1 MRIND
6 LFFECSNE
14 GRFEVFKSLYK
25 EKKRHSEL
33 EKDLDI
39 RGSEI
44 SRHLKRL
51 IEKNLVKKSMGNKY
65 AITNIGKLF
74 LFILELFEV
83 SLKYELF
90 FNTHNI
96 DIFPLNLILQLGN
109 LKSIKISCGTMQ
121 NIELW
126 SEMIKNSEKFIFAI
140 SDQFQDSI
148 LPAVERK
155 INNSSIDIRALVDK
169 NVLRSKGYEK
179 LHDRHAFYQK
189 INISQNI
196 RILKQIE
203 IVLLVT
209 DKGAILFLGKEGKID
224 YSECLIDEN
233 EIFIKWS
240 KELFEWYWKKG
251 FNIEFIIRKRQIQ
264 KIK

>member
-1 MRIND
+1 M
-6 LFFECSNE
+6 FFEFSNE

-25 EKKRHSEL
+25 GKKRHSQL

-51 IEKNLVKKSMGNKY
+51 IEKNLVKKSTDNKY

-74 LFILELFEV
+74 LDVLDLFEV
-83 SLKYELF
+83 SLKFESF

-109 LKSIKISCGTMQ
+109 LKSIKISSGTMQ

-126 SEMIKNSEKFIFAI
+126 ADMIKNSEKYILAI

-155 INNSSIDIRALVDK
+155 INNISIDIRALIDK
-169 NVLRSKGYEK
+169 NVLNSRGYEK
-179 LHDRHAFYQK
+179 LHDRHTFYQK
-189 INISQNI
+189 INITQNI
-196 RILKQIE
+196 RMLKQIE
-203 IVLLVT
+203 FSLLVT
-209 DKGAILFLGKEGKID
+209 DKGAILFLGEEGKID
-224 YSECLIDEN
+224 YSECLFDEN
-233 EIFIKWS
+233 EIFIEWS

-251 FNIEFIIRKRQIQ
+251 TNIKSIIRNR
-264 KIK
+264 

>member
-6 LFFECSNE
+6 LFFEFSNE

-25 EKKRHSEL
+25 EKKRHSHL
-33 EKDLDI
+33 EKELDI

-51 IEKNLVKKSMGNKY
+51 IEKNLVKKSMDNKY
-65 AITNIGKLF
+65 MITNIGKMFLDILDLF
-74 LFILELFEV
+74 QV
-83 SLKYELF
+83 SLKYEPF
-90 FNTHNI
+90 FNNHTI

-109 LKSIKISCGTMQ
+109 LKSLKINSGTMQ

-126 SEMIKNSEKFIFAI
+126 SDMIKNSEKYILAI

-155 INNSSIDIRALVDK
+155 INNTSIDIKALVDK
-169 NVLRSKGYEK
+169 NVLKSKVYEK
-179 LHDRHAFYQK
+179 LQDRHTFYQK
-189 INISQNI
+189 INIAQNI
-196 RILKQIE
+196 RLLKQID
-203 IVLLVT
+203 ISLLVT
-209 DKGAILFLGKEGKID
+209 DKGAILFLSKEGKID
-224 YSECLIDEN
+224 YSECLFDEN
-233 EIFIKWS
+233 EIFILWS

-251 FNIEFIIRKRQIQ
+251 ITIESIIRKR
-264 KIK
+264 

>member
-6 LFFECSNE
+6 LFFEFSNE

-25 EKKRHSEL
+25 EKKRHSQL
-33 EKDLDI
+33 EKDLNI

-51 IEKNLVKKSMGNKY
+51 IEKNLVKKSMDNKY
-65 AITNIGKLF
+65 TITNIGKLF
-74 LFILELFEV
+74 LEILELFEV
-83 SLKYELF
+83 SLKYEPF

-109 LKSIKISCGTMQ
+109 LKSIKISSGTMQ

-126 SEMIKNSEKFIFAI
+126 SEMIKNSEKYILAI

-155 INNSSIDIRALVDK
+155 INNTSIEIKALVDK
-169 NVLRSKGYEK
+169 NVLKSKGYEK
-179 LHDRHAFYQK
+179 LKDRHTFYQK
-189 INISQNI
+189 INITQNI
-196 RILKQIE
+196 RMLKQIE
-203 IVLLVT
+203 VSLLVT
-209 DKGAILFLGKEGKID
+209 DKGAILFLRKEGKID
-224 YSECLIDEN
+224 YSECLFDEN
-233 EIFIKWS
+233 EIFIKWT
-240 KELFEWYWKKG
+240 KDLFKWYWKKG
-251 FNIEFIIRKRQIQ
+251 ANIESIIRNR
-264 KIK
+264 

>member
-1 MRIND
+1 M
-6 LFFECSNE
+6 FFEFSNE

-25 EKKRHSEL
+25 GKKRHSQL

-51 IEKNLVKKSMGNKY
+51 IEKNLVKKSTDNKY
-65 AITNIGKLF
+65 VITNIGKLF
-74 LFILELFEV
+74 LDVLELFEV
-83 SLKYELF
+83 SLKFESF

-109 LKSIKISCGTMQ
+109 LKSIKIGSGTMQ

-126 SEMIKNSEKFIFAI
+126 ADMIKNSEKYILAI

-155 INNSSIDIRALVDK
+155 INNISIDIRALIDK
-169 NVLRSKGYEK
+169 NVLNSRGYEK
-179 LHDRHAFYQK
+179 LHDRHTFYQK
-189 INISQNI
+189 INITQNI
-196 RILKQIE
+196 RMLKQIE
-203 IVLLVT
+203 FSLLVT
-209 DKGAILFLGKEGKID
+209 DKGTILFLGKEGKID
-224 YSECLIDEN
+224 YSECLFDEN
-233 EIFIKWS
+233 EIFIEWS

-251 FNIEFIIRKRQIQ
+251 TNIKSIIKNR
-264 KIK
+264 